1 MPHYRL
7 LLSILVLMSATT
19 GQAQAVRKKQ
29 LLMSVGGGFG
39 IMNVFSDRDDITVEG
54 LGAGALRAAFGY
66 AVGKRISLGI
76 HYDRVGSTWHNG
88 GLDRLHM
95 TTYLLSLVYRPWI
108 SERSAWELEVA
119 FGTSAAS
126 LFPLESRLP
135 YTTTGGAVNAS
146 VRYFSMWTNTLGL
159 FIAADHASSNSTELV
174 LEGGL
179 VNPGGDRSRLQ
190 WNSPRVTAGL
200 LVRF

>member
-1 MPHYRL
+1 MPFSRSILAL
-7 LLSILVLMSATT
+7 LLVLLVAPS
-19 GQAQAVRKKQ
+19 QAQAVRKKQ

-39 IMNVFSDRDDITVEG
+39 IMNVFSDRADIAVEG

-66 AVGKRISLGI
+66 AVGKRVSLGI

-95 TTYLLSLVYRPWI
+95 TTYLLSVAYRPWI
-108 SERSAWELEVA
+108 SDRSAWELEFA
-119 FGTSAAS
+119 FGSSAAS

-135 YTTTGGAVNAS
+135 YTNTGGAVNVS
-146 VRYFSMWTNTLGL
+146 LRYLSMWTNTLGV
-159 FIAADHASSNSTELV
+159 FIAGDHASSSSEELV

-179 VNPGGDRSRLQ
+179 VNPNGVRSRLQ

>member
-1 MPHYRL
+1 
-7 LLSILVLMSATT
+7 
-19 GQAQAVRKKQ
+19 
-29 LLMSVGGGFG
+29 MSVGGGFG

-95 TTYLLSLVYRPWI
+95 TTYLLSLAYRPWI

-119 FGTSAAS
+119 FGPSAAS

-135 YTTTGGAVNAS
+135 YTTTGGAVNTS

-159 FIAADHASSNSTELV
+159 FIAADHASSTSTELV

-179 VNPGGDRSRLQ
+179 VNPDGTRSRLQ
-190 WNSPRVTAGL
+190 WNSPRVTAGM

>member
-1 MPHYRL
+1 MYRRPLIHFLCAL
-7 LLSILVLMSATT
+7 LLAT
-19 GQAQAVRKKQ
+19 GAQAQAVRKKQ

-39 IMNVFSDRDDITVEG
+39 ILNVFSDRNDITVEG
-54 LGAGALRAAFGY
+54 LGSGALRAAFGY

-95 TTYLLSLVYRPWI
+95 TTYMLSLAYRPWM
-108 SERSAWELEVA
+108 SDKSAWEMEVA
-119 FGTSAAS
+119 LGPSAAS

-135 YTTTGGAVNAS
+135 YTAGGGAFNFS
-146 VRYFSMWTNTLGL
+146 LRYFSMWTNTLGL
-159 FIAADHASSNSTELV
+159 FIAADHTTSSSEELV

-179 VNPGGDRSRLQ
+179 VNPDGFKSRLQ

>member
-7 LLSILVLMSATT
+7 LLSFFVLMLAAPS
-19 GQAQAVRKKQ
+19 QAQAVRKKQ

-39 IMNVFSDRDDITVEG
+39 IMNVFSDRDDIAVEG

-95 TTYLLSLVYRPWI
+95 TTYLLSLAYRPWI

-119 FGTSAAS
+119 FGPSAAS

-135 YTTTGGAVNAS
+135 YTTTGGAVNTS

-179 VNPGGDRSRLQ
+179 VNPGGERSRLQ
-190 WNSPRVTAGL
+190 WNSPRVTTGL